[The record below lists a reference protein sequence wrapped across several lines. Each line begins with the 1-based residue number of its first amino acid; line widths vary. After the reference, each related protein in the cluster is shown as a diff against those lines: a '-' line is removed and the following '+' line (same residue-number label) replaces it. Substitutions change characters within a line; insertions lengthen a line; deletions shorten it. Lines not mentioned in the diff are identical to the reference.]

1 MAIRALDLLMSRPW
15 LIQPEALQNM
25 LAIAAREGDLQ
36 EAEIRRVAH
45 LEQQQALIARGG
57 SPMKG
62 TDFVSVREGIAIIDI
77 RGPIFARAN
86 LFTEISGAV
95 STERLARELAMVM
108 EAGNVRG
115 VLIAMDSP
123 GGEVPGINE
132 MAETIYAARE
142 RMPVYCYVGA
152 LAASAGYWLASAA
165 SKVYANETALLGSI
179 GVIMSFVDRTKQEEK
194 ADWRKVEIV
203 SSASPK
209 KNLDP
214 RTPQGRAEV
223 QALCDQTAEIFIG
236 KVAAYRGVD
245 SARVITDF
253 GAGGVMLGK
262 PALAAGMI
270 DGLGSFESTFA
281 ELAGIANKHMWSSY
295 NMSRVQIATTAAL
308 MAALASGTKPDQIDV
323 VPDTSAWLPRSDAV
337 LRVDA
342 QRERDTAVAAATE
355 SAAKGERARI
365 AQIQTLTEAGFETL
379 TTAAI
384 EDGRSAA
391 QFALD
396 LQLERKNRGGN
407 TLARARADASQPLP
421 RGQAPKP
428 GEPQGPK
435 ASDVWAD
442 AVKAHNE
449 GMQRTG

>member
-1 MAIRALDLLMSRPW
+1 MIRALDVLMSRPW
-15 LIQPEALQNM
+15 LIQREALENM
-25 LAIAAREGDLQ
+25 MAIAAREGDLN

-57 SPMKG
+57 VPMKG
-62 TDFVSVREGIAIIDI
+62 TDFVSMREGVAIIDI

-95 STERLARELAMVM
+95 STERLAREMAMVM
-108 EAGNVRG
+108 DCGEARAIM
-115 VLIAMDSP
+115 IAMDSP

-132 MAETIYAARE
+132 MADMMYAARE

-165 SKVYANETALLGSI
+165 SKIYGNETALVGSI

-223 QALCDQTAEIFIG
+223 QMLCDQTAEIFIG
-236 KVAAYRGVD
+236 KVAQYRGVTPEH
-245 SARVITDF
+245 VMMNF
-253 GAGGVMLGK
+253 GAGGVLLGK

-270 DGLGSFESTFA
+270 DGLGSFESTFS
-281 ELAGIANKHMWSSY
+281 ELAGLANKRSMWSSY

-308 MAALASGTKPDQIDV
+308 VAALASGAKPENIDV
-323 VPDTSAWLPRSDAV
+323 VPDTSNWLPKSDAI
-337 LRVDA
+337 LRADA
-342 QRERDTAVAAATE
+342 QRQQETAVAAATE
-355 SAAKGERARI
+355 SAAKGERTRI
-365 AQIQTLTEAGFETL
+365 AKIQELTEPGFEAL

-396 LQLERKNRGGN
+396 LQTERKNRGGS
-407 TLARARADASQPLP
+407 TVTRARADASPEVP
-421 RGQAPKP
+421 RGQAPKTTP
-428 GEPQGPK
+428 AAAKSPWGDVVGE
-435 ASDVWAD
+435 
-442 AVKAHNE
+442 HNAE
-449 GMQRTG
+449 LKQRAG